1 MAVRE
6 NFMKVQRSRKCRI
19 LRQSEDSVELV
30 HVGVYIRGQH
40 TFYKGMEVNILGF
53 ADYIQL

>member
-6 NFMKVQRSRKCRI
+6 NFMKVQRS
-19 LRQSEDSVELV
+19 V